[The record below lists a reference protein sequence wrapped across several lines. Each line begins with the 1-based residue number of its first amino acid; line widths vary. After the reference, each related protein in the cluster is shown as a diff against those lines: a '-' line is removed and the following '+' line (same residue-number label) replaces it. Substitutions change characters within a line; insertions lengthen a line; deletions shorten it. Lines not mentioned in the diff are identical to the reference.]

1 MSQLIQLFNSE
12 KKIVFF
18 CGHGCK
24 GAVNVVEELAG
35 KLNAPIVYSFRGK
48 IFFDRENSPFAVG
61 MNGLLGNK
69 SGYDAC
75 NEAELLV
82 LLGTDFPYSE
92 FLPENKTIVQIDE
105 KPERIGRRAHVDYGY
120 AGDIKD
126 TLTALLPFIESK
138 SDDSFLKKMK
148 KIYNDDEKRF
158 SDYAEKKGYPSKIN
172 PEYIATL
179 IDHYSSENA
188 VYTVD
193 TGMTAV
199 WAARFIRAKGS
210 RYLTGSFNHGSMAN
224 ALPMAIGA
232 AASTTDR
239 QVIAMSGD
247 GGLSMLLGE
256 LAVIMQYQY
265 PVKIFVFNN
274 HSLGMV
280 KLEMEVAGYVDWQT
294 DMINPPFDKIAEL
307 MNIKGIEL
315 KDPEK
320 AEDVIRETFEHEG
333 PVLVNVYTDPD
344 TLAMPPHVTF
354 EQMKGFAASLVKK
367 IGMGKFDEVKN
378 SVKAGIS
385 QIGEVL

>member
-1 MSQLIQLFNSE
+1 
-12 KKIVFF
+12 
-18 CGHGCK
+18 
-24 GAVNVVEELAG
+24 
-35 KLNAPIVYSFRGK
+35 
-48 IFFDRENSPFAVG
+48 
-61 MNGLLGNK
+61 
-69 SGYDAC
+69 
-75 NEAELLV
+75 
-82 LLGTDFPYSE
+82 
-92 FLPENKTIVQIDE
+92 
-105 KPERIGRRAHVDYGY
+105 
-120 AGDIKD
+120 
-126 TLTALLPFIESK
+126 
-138 SDDSFLKKMK
+138 
-148 KIYNDDEKRF
+148 
-158 SDYAEKKGYPSKIN
+158 
-172 PEYIATL
+172 
-179 IDHYSSENA
+179 
-188 VYTVD
+188 
-193 TGMTAV
+193 MTAV
-199 WAARFIRAKGS
+199 WAARFIRAKGN

-239 QVIAMSGD
+239 QIIAMSGD

-320 AEDVIRETFEHEG
+320 AEDVIRETFEHKG
-333 PVLVNVYTDPD
+333 PVLVNIYTDPD

-385 QIGEVL
+385 QIGEII